1 MLVGVPWGVRT
12 EVASVSRY
20 RSKHWRKRAE
30 EARYLAHRMSDP
42 LAKELM
48 LGIAK
53 DYEFLAREPSNEK
66 IWPQNH
72 KRGDPTRRAEGVAQ
86 RMSVRGPYTNPSSKH
101 GRRTCKGPVRRPEW
115 SAQALV
121 AVIPAILSCSPSAG
135 NPARTAGAKR
145 RFRQL
150 LTLARV
156 ASQTCPQYLQLP
168 KGTISSYHRIGRR
181 RSYTRRAEWALDAC
195 DFVGE

>member
-1 MLVGVPWGVRT
+1 LP
-12 EVASVSRY
+12 ASVAID
-20 RSKHWRKRAE
+20 SKHWRKRAE
-30 EARYLAHRMSDP
+30 KARDLADSMSDP

-86 RMSVRGPYTNPSSKH
+86 RMSVRGPYTNPPSKH
-101 GRRTCKGPVRRPEW
+101 GRRTCKGPVHRPAW

-121 AVIPAILSCSPSAG
+121 AVSSCRVRRQQVTQREPQGRSVGSG
-135 NPARTAGAKR
+135 N
-145 RFRQL
+145 
-150 LTLARV
+150 
-156 ASQTCPQYLQLP
+156 Y
-168 KGTISSYHRIGRR
+168 
-181 RSYTRRAEWALDAC
+181 
-195 DFVGE
+195 

>member
-1 MLVGVPWGVRT
+1 LP
-12 EVASVSRY
+12 ASVAIDPE
-20 RSKHWRKRAE
+20 HWRKRAE
-30 EARYLAHRMSDP
+30 EARDLADRMSDP

-48 LGIAK
+48 LRIAE
-53 DYEFLAREPSNEK
+53 DYERLAEREPKNGK
-66 IWPQNH
+66 IWPQNT
-72 KRGDPTRRAEGVAQ
+72 KEVTRYASPEGVAQ

-135 NPARTAGAKR
+135 NPARTTGARR

-156 ASQTCPQYLQLP
+156 ASHTCPQYHQLP
-168 KGTISSYHRIGRR
+168 KGTISSYHRIGWR
-181 RSYTRRAEWALDAC
+181 RSYIRRAGWALDAC
-195 DFVGE
+195 DFVCE